1 MKDKKLT
8 LIKFLYKKL
17 PQLWQFFVLYLT
29 CYRKRRCAIINDGL
43 LFVNDLID
51 MSNDKIII
59 REANRV
65 KYLRQFGIILA
76 VTCAG
81 EIMKYF
87 IPLPIPGSIYGLILM
102 FVLLLLRVIKVEH
115 VKETGEFLI
124 EIMPLMFIPAGVGLI
139 TSWEQLQSFM
149 VPLLVITVVSTFV
162 VMIVTGKVTD
172 FLISRIGKGEKK

>member
-1 MKDKKLT
+1 M
-8 LIKFLYKKL
+8 
-17 PQLWQFFVLYLT
+17 
-29 CYRKRRCAIINDGL
+29 
-43 LFVNDLID
+43 
-51 MSNDKIII
+51 
-59 REANRV
+59 

-102 FVLLLLRVIKVEH
+102 FVLLLTKVIKVDH

-139 TSWEQLQSFM
+139 TSWSQLQPFL
-149 VPLLVITVVSTFV
+149 VPLLAAAASIAINIAAARF
-162 VMIVTGKVTD
+162 
-172 FLISRIGKGEKK
+172 FCNKGNFTKS

>member
-1 MKDKKLT
+1 M
-8 LIKFLYKKL
+8 
-17 PQLWQFFVLYLT
+17 
-29 CYRKRRCAIINDGL
+29 
-43 LFVNDLID
+43 
-51 MSNDKIII
+51 
-59 REANRV
+59 

-87 IPLPIPGSIYGLILM
+87 IPLPGSIYGLILM
-102 FVLLLLRVIKVEH
+102 FVLLLTKVIKVEH

-139 TSWEQLQSFM
+139 TSWSQLQSFL

-172 FLISRIGKGEKK
+172 FLISRKEGKK

>member
-1 MKDKKLT
+1 M
-8 LIKFLYKKL
+8 
-17 PQLWQFFVLYLT
+17 
-29 CYRKRRCAIINDGL
+29 
-43 LFVNDLID
+43 
-51 MSNDKIII
+51 
-59 REANRV
+59 

-102 FVLLLLRVIKVEH
+102 AKVIKVEH

-124 EIMPLMFIPAGVGLI
+124 EIMPLMFIPAGVGLV
-139 TSWEQLQSFM
+139 TSWSQLQSFL

-172 FLISRIGKGEKK
+172 FLISRKGEKKNG